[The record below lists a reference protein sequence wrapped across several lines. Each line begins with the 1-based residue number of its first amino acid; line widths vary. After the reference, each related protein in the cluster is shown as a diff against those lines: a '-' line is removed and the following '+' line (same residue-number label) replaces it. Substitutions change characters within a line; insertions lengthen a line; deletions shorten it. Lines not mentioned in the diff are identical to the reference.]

1 MSTTHSERI
10 TLDHWSG
17 QIINGVIETTVST
30 DGAFVAI
37 HQTFKPHDGHP
48 SVTVLI
54 LAQSDIDRL
63 ASALNTARAYPGYRC

>member
-10 TLDHWSG
+10 TLDRWSG
-17 QIINGVIETTVST
+17 QIINGVIETAVSS

-37 HQTFKPHDGHP
+37 HQTFAPHDGRP

-63 ASALNTARAYPGYRC
+63 ASALDAARAYPGRKC

>member
-1 MSTTHSERI
+1 MSTTHSEI
-10 TLDHWSG
+10 TLDRWSG
-17 QIINGVIETTVST
+17 QIINGVIETAAST

-37 HQTFKPHDGHP
+37 HQTFAPHDGRP

-63 ASALNTARAYPGYRC
+63 ASALVAARAYPGRKC